1 MKDFKL
7 DDHPKI
13 DSGFTT
19 PEHYFDNLSDQI
31 MKRLPAQEPKVMLLF
46 RRRKLWITT
55 AAAVLVIAL
64 CVPIYNNLNPINEE
78 IDLASMEHYI
88 SYQSNISQYD
98 LVNLLDDKDVESIDL
113 DIEVED
119 NTIEEIL
126 TTNSNF
132 ENYILD

>member
-13 DSGFTT
+13 NSGFTT
-19 PEHYFDNLSDQI
+19 PEDYFDHLSDQI
-31 MKRLPAQEPKVMLLF
+31 VKRLPSHEPKVISLF
-46 RRRKLWITT
+46 RRRKLWIST
-55 AAAVLVIAL
+55 AAAVLVLAL
-64 CVPIYNNLNPINEE
+64 CVPIYKTMNPINEE

-113 DIEVED
+113 DIEIED

-132 ENYILD
+132 ENYIID